1 MANFSFKTIDVPAAA
16 GTYGYISVDGVDA
29 AGEAV
34 GNYGNVDGLGDG
46 TFHGLTATANGNG
59 INYDPSGSSNT
70 DIVGIT
76 SGGEIFGNYVD
87 NANKQHG
94 FVDNSGVVTQIN
106 EVLANNT
113 TLSGVNDQG
122 VIYGSFAD
130 FANSVH
136 GFIDNGGTYTQIDVP
151 GAASTSIVGV
161 NAPA

>member
-106 EVLANNT
+106 EVLANT
-113 TLSGVNDQG
+113 PP
-122 VIYGSFAD
+122 F
-130 FANSVH
+130 
-136 GFIDNGGTYTQIDVP
+136 P
-151 GAASTSIVGV
+151 ASMTR
-161 NAPA
+161 A